1 MDDDLLPAG
10 ALAMIG
16 EITAGPATAT
26 MHGPLQGAWFT
37 QFLTDWAGAPRP
49 VGELLLAEPRIGSA
63 RAVLPLPSAS

>member
-26 MHGPLQGAWFT
+26 ITAKESQRYTHLEPSPNPL
-37 QFLTDWAGAPRP
+37 
-49 VGELLLAEPRIGSA
+49 
-63 RAVLPLPSAS
+63 